1 MSQKYNDNTKR
12 AKPKENQLGI
22 LKFYAFCQKIWQKA
36 LGPGEHAAGDTTYIW
51 EYTWK
56 VAASPP

>member
-36 LGPGEHAAGDTTYIW
+36 LGPGEHATGDTTYI
-51 EYTWK
+51 
-56 VAASPP
+56 